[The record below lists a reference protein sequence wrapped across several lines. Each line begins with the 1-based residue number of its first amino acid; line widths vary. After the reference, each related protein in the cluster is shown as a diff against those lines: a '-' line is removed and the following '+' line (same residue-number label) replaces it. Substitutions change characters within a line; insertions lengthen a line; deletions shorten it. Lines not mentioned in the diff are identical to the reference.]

1 MTEEEKTQNEAV
13 EEVVP
18 IEETEEGAEEKQK
31 TWTEEV
37 EVAGNKLVEEIN
49 RVVEEGNVRRLIIKQ
64 GDREL
69 LNVPLTAAAV
79 MGGATAVLAPQLA
92 ALGAL
97 AALIARVTIII
108 EREGQVEH
116 SVDVNVDAVKD
127 KVEQTA
133 EDLEDVEEVEVEVE
147 VETVS
152 EEEEDES

>member
-1 MTEEEKTQNEAV
+1 MTEEEKTQNESI

-18 IEETEEGAEEKQK
+18 IEEVEEGAEKKQK

-79 MGGATAVLAPQLA
+79 MGSATAILAPQLA

-108 EREGQVEH
+108 EREGEVEH
-116 SVDVNVDAVKD
+116 SVDVNVDAVKEKAE
-127 KVEQTA
+127 KVA
-133 EDLEDVEEVEVEVE
+133 KDLEDVEEVEVEVE
-147 VETVS
+147 TVS
-152 EEEEDES
+152 EEEDES